1 MKSLVASI
9 VAGSPA
15 RRGFTLVELLVVIAI
30 IGVLVALLLPAVQAA
45 RESARRTQCS
55 NHLKQF
61 GLAIHNYHDTYL
73 AYPTGGADGPTNC
86 CNADDPNVAYYN
98 WTYHLLPFMEQPAI
112 YRLWPNQI
120 SQLNKTILG
129 LTYCP
134 SRRSRKLYQ
143 GVSKCDYAGSR
154 GTANNGIFVQTTT
167 GWIGMRMVTD
177 GTSNTLM
184 LGEKRVHRAFMDN
197 SGGCCGD
204 NEGAWNSGWADD
216 VVRAAGFAP
225 ALDVFDST
233 IASGIVDN
241 QFGASHPGGMN
252 AAYGDGSVKFVTYSV
267 DLKKFQN
274 DCVRDDG
281 NP

>member
-1 MKSLVASI
+1 MKF
-9 VAGSPA
+9 PA
-15 RRGFTLVELLVVIAI
+15 PFPPAPQQRGFTLVELLVVIAI

-45 RESARRTQCS
+45 REAARRTQCS

-61 GLAIHNYHDTYL
+61 GLAIHNYHDTHL
-73 AYPTGGADGPTNC
+73 AFPTAGDNGPTNC
-86 CNADDPNVAYYN
+86 CDADAASVERFN
-98 WTYHLLPFMEQPAI
+98 WTFHVLPFMEQSPV
-112 YRLWPNQI
+112 YQMWPNQI
-120 SQLNKTILG
+120 GQMNKTIIG
-129 LTYCP
+129 LAYCP
-134 SRRSRKLYQ
+134 SRRQKKLYQ

-154 GTANNGIFVQTTT
+154 GTANNGVFVQTTT
-167 GWIGMRMVTD
+167 GWIAMRNVTD

-216 VVRAAGFAP
+216 VVRAATFTP
-225 ALDVFDST
+225 AFDVFDAA

-252 AAYGDGSVKFVTYSV
+252 ATYTDGSVKLVSYSV
-267 DLKKFQN
+267 DLTVFRN